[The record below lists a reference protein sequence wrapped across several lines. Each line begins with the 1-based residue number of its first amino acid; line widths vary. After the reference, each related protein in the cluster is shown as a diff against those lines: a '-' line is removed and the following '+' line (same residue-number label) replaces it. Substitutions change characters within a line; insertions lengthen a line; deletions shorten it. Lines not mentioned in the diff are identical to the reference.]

1 MTTATITRPTPTA
14 AYHRRGACLGKRRP
28 DCTADVHGT
37 DSAYKKG
44 CRCPHARNAY
54 RIYQKRLREGRN
66 TPRLVDATGTH
77 RRIRALWAL
86 GHNSA
91 TIGATIGLS
100 EHHVQRIVHARE
112 FVTYATWHL
121 IDRAYRELSMIPGTA
136 DRTRSRAQRAGY
148 APPLA
153 WEGVDI
159 DDPQAQPAETP
170 EAEQDG
176 YDPVTVAFAVE
187 GRLTYEQIKAHR
199 PDLIETVRRLAR
211 TLGDHEISRHL
222 HWPGADSG
230 DVGGRNRGQNTVCN
244 FRKRNGIPGPEK
256 WEAVYAYGTRSRAR
270 KGTRTAK
277 AA

>member
-1 MTTATITRPTPTA
+1 MTTTITRPAPA
-14 AYHRRGACLGKRRP
+14 ATFHRRGTCLGKRRP

-37 DSAYKKG
+37 DSAYKQG

-77 RRIRALWAL
+77 RRIQALWAL

-121 IDRAYRELSMIPGTA
+121 IDRAYRELSMVPGTA
-136 DRTRSRAQRAGY
+136 DRTRSRARRAGY

-159 DDPQAQPAETP
+159 DDPQAQPATEPATT
-170 EAEQDG
+170 QDG
-176 YDPVTVAFAVE
+176 YDPITVGLAVD
-187 GRLTYEQIKAHR
+187 GRLTYEQLNAHR
-199 PDLIETVRRLAR
+199 PDLIETVRRLAQR
-211 TLGDHEISRHL
+211 MTDIEIAHHLRWPRAAAGPDGKSRGQEAVCKL
-222 HWPGADSG
+222 
-230 DVGGRNRGQNTVCN
+230 RNRE
-244 FRKRNGIPGPEK
+244 GIPGPDK
-256 WEAVYAYGTRSRAR
+256 YEAVYAYGTRSRAR
-270 KGTRTAK
+270 TAK